1 MVEMC
6 DRFFKGDVKGAA
18 EMQFHLHK
26 ITKAMFSDVNP
37 IPVKAAMAALGYC
50 DNFVR
55 GPLVPM
61 EGEPYEKMLSVMR
74 EYGLNV

>member
-1 MVEMC
+1 MDPPLRELFC
-6 DRFFKGDVKGAA
+6 L
-18 EMQFHLHK
+18 LH
-26 ITKAMFSDVNP
+26 DP
-37 IPVKAAMAALGYC
+37 ISMYC
-50 DNFVR
+50 ENFVR